1 MLSNNSIRMTRRFED
16 LFYSPDELL
25 LKYFSDEEIKIMRDD
40 PAYFRTVA
48 TAFTEEGMLRKRELN
63 EILST
68 EINEEMKQKRKGL
81 IKDKLMKIAHITLI
95 TYNPPYEIEVRIN
108 LTQITYYISPFNLN
122 LNIGF
127 EI

>member
-1 MLSNNSIRMTRRFED
+1 MTRRFED
-16 LFYSPDELL
+16 LFYSSDELL